1 MKTKQKRK
9 VNKGIYEYTSKL
21 PDHYKK
27 KQKKK
32 KEKKIPNESMR

>member
-1 MKTKQKRK
+1 METKQKRK

-32 KEKKIPNESMR
+32 IREKNS